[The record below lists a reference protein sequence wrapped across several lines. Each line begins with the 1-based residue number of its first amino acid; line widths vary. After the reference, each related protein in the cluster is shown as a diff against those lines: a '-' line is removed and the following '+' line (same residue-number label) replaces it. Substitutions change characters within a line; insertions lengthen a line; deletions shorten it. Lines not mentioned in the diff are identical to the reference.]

1 MYKQTQTSSVTNIR
15 RASDVSAKTMGIIK
29 KYAELLHNS
38 ALVAQW
44 IRRRFPKPKIEGSSP
59 SEGTI
64 YFILLSFPLSPDL
77 QVLTFTKMCHVDD
90 QYVVKVST
98 SNYSTGVLGG

>member
-1 MYKQTQTSSVTNIR
+1 MYEQTQTSSVTNNR

-64 YFILLSFPLSPDL
+64 SFILLSFSLSPNL
-77 QVLTFTKMCHVDD
+77 
-90 QYVVKVST
+90 
-98 SNYSTGVLGG
+98 